1 VMQLEV
7 HYAPYPTGQINE
19 FESCT
24 NNACPSI
31 KSSPNT
37 SGCDSERVYQEG
49 PQSKGWFAEGE
60 RISIRLRHDAAK
72 QAYDGLLLGD
82 GGQPTGKNAV
92 SARNTAPRA
101 DVDSRTLREKS
112 SFWQDVQAA
121 FVQRYPLDHEQNQLM
136 FDHELFRRVDPS
148 LVKPHSSKKL
158 YDMSKEIIRLYF
170 SADERITAS
179 GQNEND
185 FPNSVNKNGAV
196 PYLRNG

>member
-1 VMQLEV
+1 MQVMQLEV

-19 FESCT
+19 FESC
-24 NNACPSI
+24 
-31 KSSPNT
+31 
-37 SGCDSERVYQEG
+37 
-49 PQSKGWFAEGE
+49 
-60 RISIRLRHDAAK
+60 
-72 QAYDGLLLGD
+72 
-82 GGQPTGKNAV
+82 
-92 SARNTAPRA
+92 NTAPRA

-121 FVQRYPLDHEQNQLM
+121 FVQR
-136 FDHELFRRVDPS
+136 RVNPS